1 MQVQNIMMYREINIM
16 IVQHIMNSRK
26 EVNKNAF

>member
-1 MQVQNIMMYREINIM
+1 MQNIMTYREINIT
-16 IVQHIMNSRK
+16 IVQHTMNNRK